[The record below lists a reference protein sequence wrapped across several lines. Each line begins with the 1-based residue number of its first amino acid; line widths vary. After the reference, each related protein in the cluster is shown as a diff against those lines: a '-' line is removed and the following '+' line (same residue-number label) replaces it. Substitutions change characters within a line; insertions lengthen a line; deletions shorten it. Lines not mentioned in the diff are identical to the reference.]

1 MSGIENTIIARMT
14 IAGEHFEILVDPKKG
29 YDYKVGAKK
38 DLANVIMFDEVFKD
52 AKKGERQTA
61 TALQKAFGTTD
72 FSTISEKIMREG
84 DLQLTTDQRRKL
96 VEEKRTKIIAL
107 IARNAMDPKTKLPHP
122 LTRIENALE
131 QVKRFNVD
139 PFKSA
144 EEQMLDAIEQL
155 REIIPIS
162 IQKSKVAVKIP
173 ATHAPRAYGLLKE
186 YGVQKEEWASDG
198 SLVAVLEMPA
208 GVQAEFFDRLN
219 KLTSGQVETKLI

>member
-1 MSGIENTIIARMT
+1 MT
-14 IAGEHFEILVDPKKG
+14 IGGEHFEVLVDPKKG
-29 YDYKVGAKK
+29 YEYKIGAKK

-52 AKKGERQTA
+52 AKKGERQTDA
-61 TALQKAFGTTD
+61 VLQKAFGSTD
-72 FSTISEKIMREG
+72 FAKISERIMRDG

-96 VEEKRTKIIAL
+96 VEEKRAKIVTL

-131 QVKRFNVD
+131 QVKKFNVD

-144 EEQMLDAIEQL
+144 EEQMLTAIELL

-162 IQKSKVAVKIP
+162 IQQVKIAVKIP
-173 ATHAPRAYGLLKE
+173 SMHSSRGYGLLKE
-186 YGVQKEEWASDG
+186 YGVQKEEWTSDG

-219 KLTSGQVETKLI
+219 KLTSGQVETKLL

>member
-1 MSGIENTIIARMT
+1 
-14 IAGEHFEILVDPKKG
+14 
-29 YDYKVGAKK
+29 
-38 DLANVIMFDEVFKD
+38 
-52 AKKGERQTA
+52 
-61 TALQKAFGTTD
+61 
-72 FSTISEKIMREG
+72 
-84 DLQLTTDQRRKL
+84 
-96 VEEKRTKIIAL
+96 
-107 IARNAMDPKTKLPHP
+107 MDPKTKLPHP

-198 SLVAVLEMPA
+198 SLVAMLEMPA